1 MWRSDDIRKIGGT
14 FSSAV
19 EDMSAPFPVPSHVMT
34 ALSFSSPAAA
44 QTTKERQCIQTDC
57 LIHTKS
63 QLPRNIDILKIPCAL
78 PFPLTLLTPSD
89 RYTYLSTLSPQYPLD
104 HPKIANSM
112 TDTKN
117 TLSQN
122 YQNTCR
128 IEPPPTPS
136 PPVLLQLLLFRC
148 FVITCQNIDET
159 WKEKSQ

>member
-19 EDMSAPFPVPSHVMT
+19 EDMSAPFRVPSHVMT

-63 QLPRNIDILKIPCAL
+63 KLPRNTDILKIPCAL
-78 PFPLTLLTPSD
+78 PFPLSLLTPSD

-112 TDTKN
+112 TDKHQKHFPRTTRTHLESN
-117 TLSQN
+117 H
-122 YQNTCR
+122 
-128 IEPPPTPS
+128 PPPRHPRYYCNYYFLG
-136 PPVLLQLLLFRC
+136 VL
-148 FVITCQNIDET
+148 
-159 WKEKSQ
+159 